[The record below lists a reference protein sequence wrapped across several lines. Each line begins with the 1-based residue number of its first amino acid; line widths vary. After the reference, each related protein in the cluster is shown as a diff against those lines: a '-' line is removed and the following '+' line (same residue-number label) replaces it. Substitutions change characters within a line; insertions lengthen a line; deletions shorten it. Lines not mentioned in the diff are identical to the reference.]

1 MNLTIFRNM
10 ITMVISDYIV
20 TVPGEKVA
28 LLFQYSELIHMEQ
41 ICFHDCV
48 FSPKISE
55 KKYN

>member
-1 MNLTIFRNM
+1 M
-10 ITMVISDYIV
+10 SDYIV

-48 FSPKISE
+48 FIWS
-55 KKYN
+55 KKYNCY